1 MLRTALKPVWLA
13 TLVLA
18 LVAAAVFVALSKWQ
32 FESAETNAPPP
43 RTQTEN
49 AVPFLEHVRP
59 YEALLG
65 SQADQVVTVEG
76 EFVPGTDVLVG
87 PRLLN
92 GRDGYWTVTAL
103 RVAGAP
109 DGEVVPVVRGW
120 SADADVVDPAPAGQ
134 VTVTGRLLPPDG
146 PLPREAAAEDT
157 ADRLLYR
164 SLAPAQLVNVWDEP
178 SYAAYVAA
186 FEMVD
191 AAGAETGAAGPGGL
205 EPVWV
210 APQPEET
217 QIIWLNVFYAV
228 EWAVFAGFAFYMWYR
243 LARDAWEKEVEA
255 LEEAAAGA
263 APPGD

>member
-134 VTVTGRLLPPDG
+134 VTVTGRLLPPVG
-146 PLPREAAAEDT
+146 PLPREAAAEDP

-164 SLAPAQLVNVWDEP
+164 SLGPTSA
-178 SYAAYVAA
+178 SAAH
-186 FEMVD
+186 
-191 AAGAETGAAGPGGL
+191 
-205 EPVWV
+205 
-210 APQPEET
+210 
-217 QIIWLNVFYAV
+217 
-228 EWAVFAGFAFYMWYR
+228 
-243 LARDAWEKEVEA
+243 
-255 LEEAAAGA
+255 
-263 APPGD
+263 